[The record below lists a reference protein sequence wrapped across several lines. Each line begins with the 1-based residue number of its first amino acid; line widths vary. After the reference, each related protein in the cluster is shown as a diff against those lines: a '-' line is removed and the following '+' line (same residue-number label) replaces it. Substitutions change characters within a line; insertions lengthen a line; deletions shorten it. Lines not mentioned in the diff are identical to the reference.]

1 MAPAYGQISIKTE
14 NPETIYTLMLTRMPR
29 QLNGNRKRCGSPS
42 SSRIVGLR
50 GGSQSRNRVGM
61 AGAYNGDSP
70 GEMTSG
76 SKEPGDKP

>member
-1 MAPAYGQISIKTE
+1 MVTG
-14 NPETIYTLMLTRMPR
+14 
-29 QLNGNRKRCGSPS
+29 KRCCS
-42 SSRIVGLR
+42 SSSGIVGLR
-50 GGSQSRNRVGM
+50 GGSQSGTWAGM